1 LQFHIRKHV
10 ALAQEFAQWVVAS
23 EDFELAAPVPLNL
36 VCLRH
41 KGGDAVNEA
50 ILQQLNASGELYLT
64 HTKLDGRYTLRMS
77 IGQSHTDRTH
87 VAHAWQ
93 MMRAA
98 ARAAVP
104 V

>member
-1 LQFHIRKHV
+1 V
-10 ALAQEFAQWVVAS
+10 ALAQGFAKWVEES

-50 ILQQLNASGELYLT
+50 ILGRLNASGEFYLT
-64 HTKLDGRYTLRMS
+64 HTKLDSRYTLRMS
-77 IGQSHTDRTH
+77 IGQSHTERRH
-87 VAHAWQ
+87 VADAWRRIQ
-93 MMRAA
+93 QEAA
-98 ARAAVP
+98 AFVK